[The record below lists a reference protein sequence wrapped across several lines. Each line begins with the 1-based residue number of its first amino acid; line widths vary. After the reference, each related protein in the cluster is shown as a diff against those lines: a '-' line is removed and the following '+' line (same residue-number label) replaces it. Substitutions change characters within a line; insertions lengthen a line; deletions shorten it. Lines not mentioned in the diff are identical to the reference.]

1 MQGRIIVLEGADGCG
16 KETQA
21 AFLSQTLTDLGIKN
35 EVISF
40 PSYEDASAIPVN
52 SFLKGEL
59 GPAENYS
66 PMEISMLYLFNQSE
80 AIRRLHI
87 EEKIE
92 NGTYIIFDRYVYS
105 NLICNGTRINK
116 KKERKDFAGRLLA
129 LAFGILSMPEP
140 DIVFYLDAS
149 EETIIKNINERNEK
163 DINEKDEILMRKTIK
178 VGRQIAKWCSMFSIK
193 CDMSN
198 KTMRS
203 RESIA
208 EEIGFAVKRYFIVP
222 KMIVNEEELS
232 STKCESCTNTCE
244 KME

>member
-40 PSYEDASAIPVN
+40 PSYEDASAIPVS

-59 GPAENYS
+59 GPAKNYS
-66 PMEISMLYLFNQSE
+66 PMEITMLYLFNQSE

-105 NLICNGTRINK
+105 NLICNGARINK
-116 KKERKDFAGRLLA
+116 KKMRKDFAGRVLA

-140 DIVFYLDAS
+140 DLVFYLDAS
-149 EETIIKNINERNEK
+149 EETVIKNINERNEK
-163 DINEKDEILMRKTIK
+163 DINEEDETLMKKTTK
-178 VGRQIAKWCSMFSIK
+178 VGRQIAKWCNMFSIK

-198 KTMRS
+198 GTMRS

-208 EEIGFAVKRYFIVP
+208 EEIEFIVKRHFAEP
-222 KMIVNEEELS
+222 KMIDSEEGGS
-232 STKCESCTNTCE
+232 STKCDSCTNTCE